1 MLSGIAP
8 LFAPTTV
15 LGLVADENLR
25 SPPIPVLLVELADI
39 VQDRDSLHRPEKVQ
53 PAGILDGRT
62 VVGSPRRF
70 ANARRECR
78 EGIHDLGVFLGPDR
92 GIRTDDVP
100 DGQAEGAM
108 QVIWGAWSAPPRTK
122 S

>member
-1 MLSGIAP
+1 MGGAGLTFGATLLSTLAVSNSVSTESRRDRSGVRLAALQEEQRQRGVENRMLSGIAP

-53 PAGILDGRT
+53 PAGH
-62 VVGSPRRF
+62 P
-70 ANARRECR
+70 
-78 EGIHDLGVFLGPDR
+78 
-92 GIRTDDVP
+92 
-100 DGQAEGAM
+100 
-108 QVIWGAWSAPPRTK
+108 
-122 S
+122 